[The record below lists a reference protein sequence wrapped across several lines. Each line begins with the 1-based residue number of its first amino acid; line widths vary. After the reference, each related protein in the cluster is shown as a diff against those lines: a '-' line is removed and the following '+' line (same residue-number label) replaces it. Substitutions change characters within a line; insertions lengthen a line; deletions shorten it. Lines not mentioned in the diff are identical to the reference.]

1 MIRTFAGKEGHRRYR
16 AHNVQPKIHFGE
28 ILDLL
33 LTKKSVCLLPQHDVI
48 STSKHTHI
56 SRRHAHISH
65 THTHTHT
72 HTHITHTHTYH
83 AHAHNHTQ
91 CGQVLLPFLLFGVM
105 IFRSS
110 AHYPPQ
116 ELFKPQEI
124 YSSSSTRQIFDR
136 IAHSSVRQTVQP
148 PPPIPAP
155 CVPCFSPLTSF

>member
-1 MIRTFAGKEGHRRYR
+1 MIRTIAGKEGHRRYR
-16 AHNVQPKIHFGE
+16 THNVQPKIHIGE

-33 LTKKSVCLLPQHDVI
+33 LTKKSVCLLPQPDVI
-48 STSKHTHI
+48 STSKHTHR
-56 SRRHAHISH
+56 SRTQ
-65 THTHTHT
+65 THTRTHA
-72 HTHITHTHTYH
+72 HTYH
-83 AHAHNHTQ
+83 AHTHKHTHKYHAQ
-91 CGQVLLPFLLFGVM
+91 CGHVLLPFLSFGEM

-110 AHYPPQ
+110 AHLPPQ

-124 YSSSSTRQIFDR
+124 YSSNSSRQIFDR